1 MAGER
6 PVGVTIVAVIAW
18 IIGAI
23 QIVGAILALI
33 AGAGFDAWVVLIIGI
48 LTIAVSLGLFRG
60 NNTARIIMAVVFTL
74 NLIVAVWAIVIGVD
88 FWDQVIAGVL
98 AIVGLVFLFSKKASA
113 FFSVTAV
120 DTVHRGPD
128 PSPGVGASCFPPL
141 RKHALVV
148 RSQRFHKN
156 GHRKAGR

>member
-60 NNTARIIMAVVFTL
+60 NNTARIIMAVVFVL
-74 NLIVAVWAIVIGVD
+74 NLVVAVWALVLGVD
-88 FWDQVIAGVL
+88 FWDQVIAGAL

-113 FFSVTAV
+113 FFS
-120 DTVHRGPD
+120 
-128 PSPGVGASCFPPL
+128 
-141 RKHALVV
+141 
-148 RSQRFHKN
+148 
-156 GHRKAGR
+156 

>member
-23 QIVGAILALI
+23 QIVGAILAII
-33 AGAGFDAWVVLIIGI
+33 AGAGIDAWVVLIIGI

-60 NNTARIIMAVVFTL
+60 SNTARIIMAIVFTL

-88 FWDQVIAGVL
+88 FWDQVIAGAL

-113 FFSVTAV
+113 FF
-120 DTVHRGPD
+120 
-128 PSPGVGASCFPPL
+128 
-141 RKHALVV
+141 
-148 RSQRFHKN
+148 Q
-156 GHRKAGR
+156 

>member
-60 NNTARIIMAVVFTL
+60 SNTARIIMAIVFTL

-88 FWDQVIAGVL
+88 FWDQVIAGAL

-113 FFSVTAV
+113 FFE
-120 DTVHRGPD
+120 
-128 PSPGVGASCFPPL
+128 
-141 RKHALVV
+141 
-148 RSQRFHKN
+148 
-156 GHRKAGR
+156 

>member
-88 FWDQVIAGVL
+88 FWDQVIAAVL
-98 AIVGLVFLFSKKASA
+98 AIVGLVFLFSAKASA
-113 FFSVTAV
+113 YFN
-120 DTVHRGPD
+120 R
-128 PSPGVGASCFPPL
+128 
-141 RKHALVV
+141 
-148 RSQRFHKN
+148 
-156 GHRKAGR
+156 

>member
-23 QIVGAILALI
+23 QIVGGILAI
-33 AGAGFDAWVVLIIGI
+33 FAGGGFDAWVVLILGI
-48 LTIAVSLGLFRG
+48 ITIAVSLGLFRG
-60 NNTARIIMAVVFTL
+60 NNTARIIMAIVFTL

-88 FWDQVIAGVL
+88 FWDQVIAGAL

-113 FFSVTAV
+113 FF
-120 DTVHRGPD
+120 
-128 PSPGVGASCFPPL
+128 
-141 RKHALVV
+141 
-148 RSQRFHKN
+148 Q
-156 GHRKAGR
+156 

>member
-23 QIVGAILALI
+23 QIVFSILALI

-60 NNTARIIMAVVFTL
+60 SNTARIIMAIVFTL

-88 FWDQVIAGVL
+88 FWDQVIAGAL

-113 FFSVTAV
+113 FF
-120 DTVHRGPD
+120 
-128 PSPGVGASCFPPL
+128 
-141 RKHALVV
+141 
-148 RSQRFHKN
+148 Q
-156 GHRKAGR
+156 

>member
-33 AGAGFDAWVVLIIGI
+33 AGAGIDASVVLIIGI

-60 NNTARIIMAVVFTL
+60 TNAARIIMAVVFTL
-74 NLIVAVWAIVIGVD
+74 NLVIAVWAIAIGGN
-88 FWDQVIAGVL
+88 FWDQIIAAVL
-98 AIVGLVFLFSKKASA
+98 AIVGLVFLFSAKANA
-113 FFSVTAV
+113 FFT
-120 DTVHRGPD
+120 
-128 PSPGVGASCFPPL
+128 
-141 RKHALVV
+141 
-148 RSQRFHKN
+148 Q
-156 GHRKAGR
+156 

>member
-33 AGAGFDAWVVLIIGI
+33 AGAGADAWAVLIVGI

-60 NNTARIIMAVVFTL
+60 SNVARIIMAVVFTL
-74 NLIVAVWAIVIGVD
+74 NLVVAVWILVLGVD
-88 FWDQVIAGVL
+88 FWDQVIAAVL
-98 AIVGLVFLFSKKASA
+98 AIIGLVFLFSKKASA
-113 FFSVTAV
+113 FFT
-120 DTVHRGPD
+120 
-128 PSPGVGASCFPPL
+128 
-141 RKHALVV
+141 
-148 RSQRFHKN
+148 Q
-156 GHRKAGR
+156 

>member
-33 AGAGFDAWVVLIIGI
+33 AGAGIDAWAVLIVGI

-60 NNTARIIMAVVFTL
+60 SNAARIIMAIVFVL

-88 FWDQVIAGVL
+88 FWDQVIAAIL
-98 AIVGLVFLFSKKASA
+98 AIVGLVFLFSAKANA
-113 FFSVTAV
+113 FFT
-120 DTVHRGPD
+120 
-128 PSPGVGASCFPPL
+128 
-141 RKHALVV
+141 
-148 RSQRFHKN
+148 Q
-156 GHRKAGR
+156 

>member
-60 NNTARIIMAVVFTL
+60 SNTARIIMAIVFTL

-88 FWDQVIAGVL
+88 FWDQVMAGAL

-113 FFSVTAV
+113 FF
-120 DTVHRGPD
+120 
-128 PSPGVGASCFPPL
+128 
-141 RKHALVV
+141 
-148 RSQRFHKN
+148 Q
-156 GHRKAGR
+156 

>member
-6 PVGVTIVAVIAW
+6 PVGVTIVAVSAW

-60 NNTARIIMAVVFTL
+60 SNTARIIMAIVFTL

-88 FWDQVIAGVL
+88 FWDQVIAGAL

-113 FFSVTAV
+113 FFE
-120 DTVHRGPD
+120 
-128 PSPGVGASCFPPL
+128 
-141 RKHALVV
+141 
-148 RSQRFHKN
+148 
-156 GHRKAGR
+156 

>member
-60 NNTARIIMAVVFTL
+60 SNIARIIMAIVFTL

-88 FWDQVIAGVL
+88 FWDQVIAGAL

-113 FFSVTAV
+113 FF
-120 DTVHRGPD
+120 
-128 PSPGVGASCFPPL
+128 
-141 RKHALVV
+141 
-148 RSQRFHKN
+148 Q
-156 GHRKAGR
+156 

>member
-60 NNTARIIMAVVFTL
+60 SNAARIIMAIVFTL
-74 NLIVAVWAIVIGVD
+74 NLVVAVWAIVIGVD
-88 FWDQVIAGVL
+88 FWDQVDRGRAGHRRARVPVL
-98 AIVGLVFLFSKKASA
+98 HEGERLLP
-113 FFSVTAV
+113 V
-120 DTVHRGPD
+120 DRRPHETPTPSGGRG
-128 PSPGVGASCFPPL
+128 SCFPPL

>member
-33 AGAGFDAWVVLIIGI
+33 AGAGFDAWVILILGI

-60 NNTARIIMAVVFTL
+60 SNTARIIMAIVFTL
-74 NLIVAVWAIVIGVD
+74 NLIAAVWAIVIGVD

-113 FFSVTAV
+113 FF
-120 DTVHRGPD
+120 
-128 PSPGVGASCFPPL
+128 
-141 RKHALVV
+141 
-148 RSQRFHKN
+148 Q
-156 GHRKAGR
+156 

>member
-33 AGAGFDAWVVLIIGI
+33 AGAGFDAWVVLILGI
-48 LTIAVSLGLFRG
+48 ITIAVSLGLFRG
-60 NNTARIIMAVVFTL
+60 NNTARIIMAIVFTL

-88 FWDQVIAGVL
+88 FWDQVIAGAL

-113 FFSVTAV
+113 FF
-120 DTVHRGPD
+120 
-128 PSPGVGASCFPPL
+128 
-141 RKHALVV
+141 
-148 RSQRFHKN
+148 Q
-156 GHRKAGR
+156 

>member
-23 QIVGAILALI
+23 QIVGGILAVM
-33 AGAGFDAWVVLIIGI
+33 AGGGVHAWVVVILGI

-60 NNTARIIMAVVFTL
+60 NNAARIIMAVVFTL

-88 FWDQVIAGVL
+88 FWDQVVAAVL
-98 AIVGLVFLFSKKASA
+98 AIVGLVFLFSAKANA
-113 FFSVTAV
+113 FFN
-120 DTVHRGPD
+120 R
-128 PSPGVGASCFPPL
+128 
-141 RKHALVV
+141 
-148 RSQRFHKN
+148 
-156 GHRKAGR
+156 